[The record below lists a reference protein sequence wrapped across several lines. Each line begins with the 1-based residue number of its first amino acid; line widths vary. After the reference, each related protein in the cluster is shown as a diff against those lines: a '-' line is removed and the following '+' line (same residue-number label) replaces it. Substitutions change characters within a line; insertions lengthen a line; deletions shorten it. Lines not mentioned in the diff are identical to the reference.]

1 MGKHFRVLCR
11 RYDLNNLATVC
22 RMDRRAT
29 SVPVE
34 TSGVLVE
41 SGQNEVVAF
50 SELDASGDGETAE
63 AERSTADGS
72 F

>member
-1 MGKHFRVLCR
+1 
-11 RYDLNNLATVC
+11 
-22 RMDRRAT
+22 MDRRAT

-34 TSGVLVE
+34 TSRVLVE

-63 AERSTADGS
+63 SERSTAGGS

>member
-1 MGKHFRVLCR
+1 MH
-11 RYDLNNLATVC
+11 
-22 RMDRRAT
+22 RRAT

-63 AERSTADGS
+63 AERSTAGGS